1 MSNSVITPMF
11 QPEIET
17 MSREEIRALQL
28 AKLKDQVAWTYERV
42 PWYR

>member
-28 AKLKDQVAWTYERV
+28 AKLKDLSLIHI
-42 PWYR
+42 